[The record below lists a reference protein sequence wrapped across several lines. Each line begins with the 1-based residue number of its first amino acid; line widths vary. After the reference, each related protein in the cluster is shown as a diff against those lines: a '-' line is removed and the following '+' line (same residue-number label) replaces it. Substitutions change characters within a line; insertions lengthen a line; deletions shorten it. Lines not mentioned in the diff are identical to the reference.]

1 MKPMPPLEKITALA
15 GHEFPGGTYKV
26 AHWENFL
33 LTGCTGAD
41 LLPDGMVHPVAL
53 FHVPM
58 MGAKTSIAEMF
69 ELGQAESDLS
79 VIPEY
84 YDWEIFEPLIEEVT
98 YDITGKIVAAE
109 RRQNDHGQTYDWL
122 LFSFEITSPEKVL
135 CVRTSM
141 AQQFTRN
148 TL

>member
-1 MKPMPPLEKITALA
+1 MKPMPPLEEITALA

-41 LLPDGMVHPVAL
+41 LLPNGMVHPVAL

-98 YDITGKIVAAE
+98 YKITGKIVTAE
-109 RRQNDHGQTYDWL
+109 RRKNDHGQTYDWL
-122 LFSFEITSPEKVL
+122 LFSFEITSPENVL

>member
-1 MKPMPPLEKITALA
+1 MKPIPPEQEITSLA
-15 GHEFPGGTYKV
+15 GHQFPGGTYKV
-26 AHWENFL
+26 EHWENFL
-33 LTGCTGAD
+33 LTGCTGAE
-41 LLPDGMVHPVAL
+41 LLPDGIVHPVAL

-69 ELGQAESDLS
+69 ELGQAESNLS

-84 YDWEIFEPLIEEVT
+84 YDWEIFEPIKEEVT
-98 YDITGKIVAAE
+98 YNISGKITAAE
-109 RRQNDHGQTYDWL
+109 RRQNDQGQIYDWL
-122 LFSFEITSPEKVL
+122 LFCFEITSPDNVL
-135 CVRTSM
+135 SVRTTM

>member
-1 MKPMPPLEKITALA
+1 MKPIPPEQEITALA
-15 GHEFPGGTYKV
+15 GHQFPGGSYKV
-26 AHWENFL
+26 EHWENFL
-33 LTGCTGAD
+33 LTGCTGAE
-41 LLPDGMVHPVAL
+41 LLPNGMVHPVAL

-69 ELGQAESDLS
+69 ELGQAESNLS

-84 YDWEIFEPLIEEVT
+84 YDWEIFEPLKEEVT
-98 YDITGKIVAAE
+98 YNISGKITAAE
-109 RRQNDHGQTYDWL
+109 RRQNDQGQIYDWL
-122 LFSFEITSPEKVL
+122 LFCFEITSPENVL
-135 CVRTSM
+135 SVRTTM

>member
-1 MKPMPPLEKITALA
+1 MKPIPPLQEITALVN
-15 GHEFPGGTYKV
+15 HQFPGGTYKV

-33 LTGCTGAD
+33 LTGCTGAEI
-41 LLPDGMVHPVAL
+41 LPDGMVHPVAL

-58 MGAKTSIAEMF
+58 YGAKTSIAEMF
-69 ELGQAESDLS
+69 ELGQAESELS

-84 YDWEIFEPLIEEVT
+84 NDWEMFEPLLEEVT
-98 YDITGKIVAAE
+98 YDVSGSIVAAE
-109 RRQNDHGQTYDWL
+109 RRQNDHGKTYDWL
-122 LFSFEITSPEKVL
+122 LFCFEIMSPEKTLVA
-135 CVRTSM
+135 RTTM

>member
-1 MKPMPPLEKITALA
+1 MKPMPPEDEITALA
-15 GHEFPGGTYKV
+15 GHKFPGGTYKV

-33 LTGCTGAD
+33 LTGCTGAE

-84 YDWEIFEPLIEEVT
+84 YDWEIFEPLREEVT
-98 YDITGKIVAAE
+98 YAISGKIVTAE
-109 RRQNDHGQTYDWL
+109 RRKNEHGQTYDWL

-148 TL
+148 IL

>member
-1 MKPMPPLEKITALA
+1 MKPIPPLQEITALVN
-15 GHEFPGGTYKV
+15 HQFPGGNYKI

-33 LTGCTGAD
+33 LTGCTGAEI
-41 LLPDGMVHPVAL
+41 LPDGMVHPVAL

-58 MGAKTSIAEMF
+58 YGAKTSIAEMF

-84 YDWEIFEPLIEEVT
+84 YDWEMFEPLLEEVT
-98 YDITGKIVAAE
+98 YDVSGSIVAAE

-122 LFSFEITSPEKVL
+122 LFCFEIMSPEQTLVA
-135 CVRTSM
+135 RTTM

>member
-1 MKPMPPLEKITALA
+1 MKSMPPVEEITALA

-26 AHWENFL
+26 EHWENFL
-33 LTGCTGAD
+33 LTGCTGAE
-41 LLPDGMVHPVAL
+41 LLPNGMVHPVAL

-122 LFSFEITSPEKVL
+122 LFSFEIMSPEKTL

-148 TL
+148 ML